1 MFIDV
6 VVFLSMVDKIRLAY
20 LFRRANAEVKK
31 IWPED
36 GNEIGA
42 TAMNRAGRF
51 DASEINESYED
62 LFRTLA
68 TDITNVFREQLTNG

>member
-1 MFIDV
+1 
-6 VVFLSMVDKIRLAY
+6 MVDKIRLAY

-42 TAMNRAGRF
+42 AAMNRAGRF